1 MIREH
6 ARKVVALLAASDPQS
21 RMQGATIR
29 AFETMILDLEYEHA
43 QRAATEWIGS
53 QKWPPSIAELREAA
67 HALSQGGAELTG
79 SDAWGIL
86 LAAVRRV
93 GSYDPEPEW
102 PEPRI
107 GEALKLF
114 GSWRDFCLSPQ
125 DDAAG
130 RARFI
135 DHYDSLVQRRRASE
149 SPVLTAGTETK
160 ALAQGLAKQLT
171 RGASDERAIKSSGG
185 RDASSD
191 GAAADAARQDAHRAP
206 SELGHDAG
214 EPADAGA
221 RGQAQDAG
229 AKHARG
235 RRSPRTRRGPGAG

>member
-6 ARKVVALLAASDPQS
+6 ARKVVALLAASYPQS

-67 HALSQGGAELTG
+67 HALAQGGAELTG

-114 GSWRDFCLSPQ
+114 GSWRDFRLSPQ

-171 RGASDERAIKSSGG
+171 RGASDGSKELGDGGG
-185 RDASSD
+185 RDGRG
-191 GAAADAARQDAHRAP
+191 GADPGDRAP
-206 SELGHDAG
+206 AGAGHDAG